1 MKTSLQKL
9 HFKLQWR
16 AYQAK
21 VLENFDKHI
30 EDNHFHIVAPPGSG
44 KTILGL
50 EIVRRIGKKTLI
62 LAPTLTIRN
71 QWNDRL
77 QSFFTTTDESFD
89 EISFDIKN
97 PSTLTFATYQALYS
111 FFKTFET
118 IEEYFDFFKKEQ
130 IEVLL
135 LDEAHH
141 LKNAWWKCLYDLKE
155 EHLQTVV
162 ALTATPPYDSENTEI
177 QKYFK
182 LCNEIDD
189 EIVVPDLVK
198 EKNLAPH
205 QDLVYLSKPEDDEIK
220 FITEFK
226 KKVSDF
232 ITELTNDSEFID
244 FVKKH
249 RFYSFTANNLEEIY
263 KQTEFFSSILIF
275 LNATGEKITREKSV
289 VFGFHEEETIEFPEF
304 NNHWAE
310 ILLQFLLVTDREQL
324 LTDEEYLEQ
333 IEKQLRLLSTFSKN
347 KVNLTGDELV
357 YKSLSNSP
365 SKLNSIVEIVRQEQ
379 KNLKDDLRCVI
390 LTDYIRKEYLNTEKE
405 AHNEIQKMGVIPIFQ
420 RIKNVIFYP
429 KSLAVLT
436 GSIVIVHQDII
447 NELEKIDNLENYTIT
462 YLKSDENFVLLTAK
476 TSSQKSIV
484 EVITALFQLGHI
496 KILIGTKSLLG
507 EGWDAPSINSL
518 ILASVVGSFVSSNQM
533 RGRAIRIDSDNP
545 NKVGLIWHLAC
556 LDPTNENG
564 GKDFTV
570 LDRRF
575 SSFLGISNTENN
587 TIKTGIK
594 RLNLPEAIFPND
606 VESLNQ
612 KTLALS
618 GTRSSISEKWE
629 KAIFKGKK
637 VNQQLTFIN
646 RSKKKLEPKGEDY
659 TNAVVFAVK
668 ETWFILLLFAIYGA
682 LLLIINHKPTLYFL
696 SFTLLLIVIWF
707 AFKINLFVKYYLKY
721 GIIDKRIYNRAL
733 VVLNS
738 LYDLQLISTPK
749 HKVKLKTKVTEKG
762 NIVCTIDG
770 ANRLESKL
778 FVDALNEL
786 LIPIE
791 NPKYI
796 ICESTWL
803 TEKLEQQ
810 RFFAVPE
817 VFCSNKKS
825 ATVFEKYWNKH
836 IHKAT
841 LIYTRNTNGRKLLL
855 KAKLQAVK
863 RSSRKITR
871 KHVIWE

>member
-1 MKTSLQKL
+1 MSLKKL
-9 HFKLQWR
+9 RFKSQWR
-16 AYQAK
+16 PYQAK
-21 VLENFDKHI
+21 VLQNFDKHI
-30 EDNHFHIVAPPGSG
+30 ADNHFHIVAPPGSG
-44 KTILGL
+44 KTILGI
-50 EIVRRIGKKTLI
+50 EVIRRIGKKTLV
-62 LAPTLTIRN
+62 LTPTLTIRN

-77 QSFFTTTDESFD
+77 QSFFTEDKDFE

-97 PSTLTFATYQALYS
+97 PSTLTFSTYQALHS

-118 IEEYFDFFKKEQ
+118 NEAYFDFFKKEN

-162 ALTATPPYDSENTEI
+162 ALTATPPYDSENSEI

-205 QDLVYLSKPEDDEIK
+205 QDLVYLSKPEDEEVK
-220 FITEFK
+220 FITQFK
-226 KKVSDF
+226 EKVDHFRNSLTSDSTF
-232 ITELTNDSEFID
+232 INFI
-244 FVKKH
+244 KKH
-249 RFYSFTANNLEEIY
+249 RFYERTESQLEEIY
-263 KQTEFFSSILIF
+263 KNSNFFSSILFF
-275 LNATGEKITREKSV
+275 LNACKEEIPIEKLEIL
-289 VFGFHEEETIEFPEF
+289 GFNKEENIEFPELS
-304 NNHWAE
+304 NYWIE
-310 ILLQFLLVTDREQL
+310 ILLLFLLVTDREIL
-324 LTDEEYLEQ
+324 IKHETYLNKL
-333 IEKQLRLLSTFSKN
+333 EKQLRLLSIFSKN
-347 KVNLTGDELV
+347 RVNFTGDDFV

-365 SKLNSIVEIVRQEQ
+365 SKLKSIVEIVRQEQ

-390 LTDYIRKEYLNTEKE
+390 LTDYIRKEYLNLPK
-405 AHNEIQKMGVIPIFQ
+405 NEYENIQKMGVIPIFQ

-533 RGRAIRIDSDNP
+533 RGRAIRIDSNNP

-594 RLNLPEAIFPND
+594 RLNLPETIFPND

-618 GTRSSISEKWE
+618 GTRNSISEKWE

-637 VNQQLTFIN
+637 VNQQLTFIS
-646 RSKKKLEPKGEDY
+646 RSKKKPEPKGEDY

-738 LYDLQLISTPK
+738 LYDLQLISTLK
-749 HKVKLKTKVTEKG
+749 HKVKLKTKVTENG
-762 NIVCTIDG
+762 NMVCTIDG

-810 RFFAVPE
+810 RFFTVPE

-825 ATVFEKYWNKH
+825 AKVFEKYWNKH

-841 LIYTRNTNGRKLLL
+841 LIYTRNTDGRKLLL

-863 RSSRKITR
+863 RSNRKITR